1 MSFQRLVCILIGAW
15 IAGSLF
21 MGWIAAENFKSVERL
36 LNDPSANAAG
46 AIKQL
51 GYHEVRQ
58 FLRYQVAEQNRFYF
72 ENWELMQMFLGTL
85 IFGILLFATKSGR
98 YTLALPLG
106 MLSLV
111 MLTHFLITPRI
122 IALGRLLDFMPSNT
136 LALDEMRFQATH
148 RVYGVVEAIKI
159 VLGIVLSGVLVV
171 HRSRRK
177 LREKIDVVNYAD
189 HSHVNG

>member
-1 MSFQRLVCILIGAW
+1 
-15 IAGSLF
+15 
-21 MGWIAAENFKSVERL
+21 MGWVATENFKSVERL
-36 LNDPSANAAG
+36 LNDPAAGAAG

-98 YTLALPLG
+98 YTLVLPLV
-106 MLSLV
+106 MLVLV

-122 IALGRLLDFMPSNT
+122 ISLGRLLDFMPSNS
-136 LALDEMRFQATH
+136 LALDEIRFHATH
-148 RVYGVVEAIKI
+148 RVYAVIEGFKI
-159 VLGIVLSGVLVV
+159 ALGLVLSGVLIA
-171 HRSRRK
+171 HRGRRK
-177 LREKIDVVNYAD
+177 LREKIDVVDYAD
-189 HSHVNG
+189 HSHVDR